1 MILSASV
8 NADVPA
14 HYGEWFQ
21 RRLEAGYLRVAGSDP
36 WKQSRIELDRAHID
50 GIVFWTRDIMPFLH
64 VLETLRAQRI
74 AFVVQ
79 YALTADSTEPVAKA
93 AIAAIR
99 QLAQRYGPRVGVWRY
114 DPVAVDANRSTPLHH
129 ASFAGL
135 ARALAGSVD
144 ETVIAFARAT
154 RRTDRA
160 TGDVSAASQVQRAA
174 DQSTGIEKSARRE
187 LVRALASIAAD
198 CGMRLGVC
206 SDAEALAP
214 GSSPARCI
222 DARRLADVA
231 GQAVE
236 APTAG
241 FMRDCLCARAIDIGD
256 QGSPE
261 PERFCGADPN
271 RRRHRQHNPQSE
283 FLFEARERFKPV
295 RSGDL
300 PF

>member
-14 HYGEWFQ
+14 RYGAWFR
-21 RRLEAGYLRVAGSDP
+21 RRLVAGFLRVTGSDP
-36 WKQSRIELDRAHID
+36 WKQHRIELDRAHVD
-50 GIVFWTRDIMPFLH
+50 GIVFWTRNVMPFLP
-64 VLETLRAQRI
+64 VLEVLRTQRV

-99 QLAQRYGPRVGVWRY
+99 QLAQRYGPRVVVWRY
-114 DPVAVDANRSTPLHH
+114 DPVVIDADRSVRSHH
-129 ASFAGL
+129 ALFAGL
-135 ARALAGSVD
+135 AGALTGSVD
-144 ETVIAFARAT
+144 EIVIAFARTPRHRNRGPSDVGAASEI
-154 RRTDRA
+154 RPAADPG
-160 TGDVSAASQVQRAA
+160 TGD
-174 DQSTGIEKSARRE
+174 EKSARRE

-231 GQAVE
+231 GQTVE

-256 QGSPE
+256 QGGSE
-261 PERFCGADPN
+261 PERFCGADPK
-271 RRRHRQHNPQSE
+271 RRRHRQHDPHSE
-283 FLFEARERFKPV
+283 FLFEPRERFKPA
-295 RSGDL
+295 RAGDL